1 MSTENEDKYIN
12 SFVEALE
19 IEKSVVKSNLEYNSI
34 TEWDSIGHMTL
45 IAALEEKFDISF
57 ETDDIIDFSSYEKG
71 KEILGKYSITFS

>member
-1 MSTENEDKYIN
+1 MSTENEEKYIN

-71 KEILGKYSITFS
+71 KEILGK